1 MHTMKFIKTK
11 LDGVFL
17 IKREINIDS
26 RGHFSRIFSKEYLDE
41 LGCVLPIQQINHS
54 YTKSK
59 STIRGL
65 HYQSNPY
72 ADMKIVT
79 CIRGKIFDVIVDLRK
94 NSKTFLN
101 FIEIE
106 LSEYNNHCVLIPEGF
121 AHGFQTLINDCELI
135 YLHTAKYSKIY
146 ESGVR
151 YDDPILNIIWPLK
164 PNNISD
170 RDLNLKYINEN
181 YEGL

>member
-1 MHTMKFIKTK
+1 MKAIKTK
-11 LDGVFL
+11 LAGVYI
-17 IKREINIDS
+17 IKREINTDR
-26 RGHFSRIFSKEYLDE
+26 RGHFSNIFSKEFLSE
-41 LGCVLPIQQINHS
+41 LGCVLPIQQINLS

-72 ADMKIVT
+72 ADMKTVT
-79 CIRGKIFDVIVDLRK
+79 CIKGKIFDVIVDLRK

-106 LSEYNNHCVLIPEGF
+106 LSEYNNQSVLIPEGF
-121 AHGFQTLINDCELI
+121 AHGFQTLVNDCELI
-135 YLHTAKYSKIY
+135 YSHTAKYCKKY
-146 ESGVR
+146 ENGLR
-151 YDDPILNIIWPLK
+151 YDDPSLNINWPLK
-164 PNNISD
+164 PYNLSD
-170 RDLNLKYINEN
+170 RDLNFKYINEN

>member
-1 MHTMKFIKTK
+1 MNFIPT
-11 LDGVFL
+11 
-17 IKREINIDS
+17 NA
-26 RGHFSRIFSKEYLDE
+26 
-41 LGCVLPIQQINHS
+41 LGCFIIEPQIIYDERGYFMESFNELKFQVGVGQKINFVQDNQSFSTKGVL
-54 YTKSK
+54 
-59 STIRGL
+59 RGL

-106 LSEYNNHCVLIPEGF
+106 LSEYNNESVLIPEGF

-135 YLHTAKYSKIY
+135 YSHTAKYCKKY
-146 ESGVR
+146 ENGLR
-151 YDDPILNIIWPLK
+151 YDDPRLNINWPLK
-164 PNNISD
+164 PYNISD
-170 RDLNLKYINEN
+170 RDLKFNYINEN
-181 YEGL
+181 YVGL